1 MGPDFFAPRATLLGA
16 SCEGGGLSRKVNSG
30 NILGGGDAAG
40 CCEGRQGSSSSS
52 SLSSCSTNAS
62 MSRLLPGPGALVLF
76 GLDKAGFRKV
86 GFDAAGWGMGFEG
99 KGDVFFFTASR
110 EGAAGSREGRKG
122 SAGLALFGVLE
133 LTLRLSK
140 VREVLAENGVCAAV
154 SLFFPSFSGVTLGP
168 IAGFVTLAARGLGL
182 S

>member
-1 MGPDFFAPRATLLGA
+1 M
-16 SCEGGGLSRKVNSG
+16 VNSG
-30 NILGGGDAAG
+30 SILGGGDAAG
-40 CCEGRQGSSSSS
+40 CCEGRHGSSSSS

-76 GLDKAGFRKV
+76 GFDKAGFTEV
-86 GFDAAGWGMGFEG
+86 GFDVAGWGMGFES
-99 KGDVFFFTASR
+99 KGGDGFFFTTGR
-110 EGAAGSREGRKG
+110 ENAAGSREGRKG
-122 SAGLALFGVLE
+122 IAGLDLFGESE

-140 VREVLAENGVCAAV
+140 VREVLTENGASAAV

-168 IAGFVTLAARGLGL
+168 MAGFVTLAARGLGL